1 MTLINTVDTWV
12 RLDPGQNSL
21 EALQSDVAHSGDGVN
36 TSEHNVDV
44 AGTLELA
51 HLSQTVQKL

>member
-1 MTLINTVDTWV
+1 MDGAILWRYRNRRDFDL
-12 RLDPGQNSL
+12 RLSLSPL

-36 TSEHNVDV
+36 TSERNVDV

-51 HLSQTVQKL
+51 HLSF